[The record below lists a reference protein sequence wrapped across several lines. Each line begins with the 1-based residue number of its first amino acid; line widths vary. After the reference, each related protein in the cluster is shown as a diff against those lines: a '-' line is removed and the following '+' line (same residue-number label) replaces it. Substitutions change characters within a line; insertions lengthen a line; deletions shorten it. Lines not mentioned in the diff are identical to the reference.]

1 MITVEL
7 TGLKDIERQLEELAP
22 KLAKRALK
30 KALQAG
36 IEEIGNEVMARTP
49 VDTGL
54 LRESVGTAITM
65 SSDGQAGLAKVGFG
79 KQDYIAR
86 FIEFGHRI
94 VGHKPNK
101 KDTGKH
107 VPAKPFI
114 RNAFDTTKDKAVE
127 VFTDVIKAELEAI
140 GTKK

>member
-1 MITVEL
+1 LITVEL